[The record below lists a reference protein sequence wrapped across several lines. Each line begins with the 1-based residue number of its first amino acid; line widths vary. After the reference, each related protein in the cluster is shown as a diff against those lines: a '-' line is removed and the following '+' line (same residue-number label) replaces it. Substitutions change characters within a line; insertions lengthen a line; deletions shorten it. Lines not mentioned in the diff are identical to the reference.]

1 MSLQYEIL
9 HDRKLVE
16 ADLQQLRLAISDAN
30 LELLP
35 DYEQRVDVLKELQFI
50 DQNSTVLLK
59 GRVACEINSSD
70 ELVLTELILDNTLA
84 RFTPEE
90 AVALLSVFVF
100 VEKTESVPEI
110 AVNMQEGLHTIYEI
124 ADRIERVQDS
134 NKVAHDDFRTKYK
147 PGLVEVVYEWAK
159 GMVSH
164 PRLNAMN
171 IRADMSSPFQPFNQ
185 ITDLTDVPEGTIV
198 RVITRLDETCRE
210 VRDAARVV
218 GDRELFTKMEQAQAM
233 IKRDSE
239 SDLNRAKRL
248 LMSGLFAS
256 RICRQSLLLEA
267 GDIDMEIAY
276 PLHDSPFSLRRCI
289 NDDMWRPAA
298 HHFRIAHEHCVYVLH
313 RCMMLHND
321 PYGRGS

>member
-1 MSLQYEIL
+1 M
-9 HDRKLVE
+9 HDRKLIE

-110 AVNMQEGLHTIYEI
+110 ALNMQDGLATIYDI
-124 ADRIERVQDS
+124 ADRIERVQDA
-134 NKVAHDDFRTKYK
+134 NKVAYDDFRTKYK

-159 GMVSH
+159 GMVS
-164 PRLNAMN
+164 
-171 IRADMSSPFQPFNQ
+171 
-185 ITDLTDVPEGTIV
+185 DLGTMFLIN
-198 RVITRLDETCRE
+198 
-210 VRDAARVV
+210 
-218 GDRELFTKMEQAQAM
+218 G
-233 IKRDSE
+233 
-239 SDLNRAKRL
+239 SD
-248 LMSGLFAS
+248 
-256 RICRQSLLLEA
+256 QSL
-267 GDIDMEIAY
+267 I
-276 PLHDSPFSLRRCI
+276 SCF
-289 NDDMWRPAA
+289 
-298 HHFRIAHEHCVYVLH
+298 F
-313 RCMMLHND
+313 
-321 PYGRGS
+321 